1 MNSSTEITVWNH
13 DKGSQTTITLQEAAD
28 CCELHPDLVE
38 EFARGHFVR
47 AYSDASGDM
56 IFDAKGLLRLRHLA
70 VLHNEG
76 RASLRLLRH
85 IAHLM
90 DELEIKDQE
99 LRKLREQTLHS

>member
-13 DKGSQTTITLQEAAD
+13 HEGSQTTITLEEAAE

-47 AYSDASGDM
+47 AYADTSGALV
-56 IFDAKGLLRLRHLA
+56 FDAKGLLRLRHLA

-90 DELEIKDQE
+90 DDLEEKEQE
-99 LRKLREQTLHS
+99 LRKLRAQMRYS